1 MPQKYLH
8 KAPQTERYFDEVP
21 ALPIKG
27 FSAFRPNRHAA
38 GPAHQPALPT
48 TFEGMGSYGFEMP
61 VRELREPVYI
71 TAYSRYPEEFRD
83 GLLTCEALA
92 PCRDAMTDAA
102 CAHELPTGVK
112 IFCEPWQYSMIL
124 TALAPVAHYFRPYH
138 VICTGRF
145 LGNVTAAVQ
154 GLRRALKVNVKWQ
167 AVCAVVVTNQQDSFL
182 ERLTMAMMEQ
192 AAHPSV
198 SLAQKLEIALAE
210 DYSDTRGC
218 YVQVTNPNLE
228 NLLRGN
234 SAAMRAQ
241 KEEALKSPVGR
252 DDSTTWS
259 SAASTSASSN
269 C

>member
-8 KAPQTERYFDEVP
+8 KADRHFEEAP
-21 ALPIKG
+21 ALPIAGLNQWMAKTDSG
-27 FSAFRPNRHAA
+27 LRAGYAPVAPVSPAFDMN
-38 GPAHQPALPT
+38 
-48 TFEGMGSYGFEMP
+48 SYGMPAFEMP
-61 VRELREPVYI
+61 VQEMREPVYI

-83 GLLTCEALA
+83 GLLNCDTLA
-92 PCRDAMTDAA
+92 PCRDAMTAGG

-167 AVCAVVVTNQQDSFL
+167 AVCAVVVMNQQDSFL
-182 ERLTMAMMEQ
+182 ERLTMAMMESHHE
-192 AAHPSV
+192 ASV
-198 SLAQKLEIALAE
+198 PLAKKLELALAE
-210 DYSDTRGC
+210 DYNDAPGC
-218 YVQVTNPNLE
+218 HVQITNPNLE

-234 SAAMRAQ
+234 GKS
-241 KEEALKSPVGR
+241 KELVGPKSPQSAKE
-252 DDSTTWS
+252 DSKSWS